1 MKFLKKLWEGWKKVA
16 HKIGNFQARV
26 LLGIFYFLLLSP
38 FSLVLTLKDTLNL
51 KPGKSPGWRNR
62 QEEDIAPLDKA
73 LRQF

>member
-1 MKFLKKLWEGWKKVA
+1 MKFLKRLWEGWKKIA

-38 FSLVLTLKDTLNL
+38 FSIALTLKDTLAL
-51 KPGKSPGWRNR
+51 KPGSSHGWHERK
-62 QEEDIAPLDKA
+62 QDEIPPIDKA